1 MKAAIRGWAT
11 NNNHMMSCSS
21 SGGSGQGAWSLLTPR
36 SPCCCWK
43 WLRITQ
49 CWWTSKMGRCTVGTW
64 WAATT
69 GWTSTCSEVM
79 CTSRNRDKLWW
90 VPECCI
96 HSSTINSLTRS
107 STRSRGRWC
116 QGPWQQWLQQQ
127 KGPGKGTAGR
137 GRIPGTGRDQPEKQR
152 GRQTVSQ
159 LSVPQ
164 RLSCHHW
171 AAPTPKAAF
180 LLSRLWVSLEQK
192 EAGVVRGPPTC
203 HL

>member
-1 MKAAIRGWAT
+1 
-11 NNNHMMSCSS
+11 MSCSG
-21 SGGSGQGAWSLLTPR
+21 SGRNGQGAWSLLTPR

-49 CWWTSKMGRCTVGTW
+49 HWWTSKMGRCTVGTW

-69 GWTSTCSEVM
+69 GWTSACSEVM

-96 HSSTINSLTRS
+96 HSSTIKYQHLPDEIFNMVKGEVVPRAVAAVASAAE
-107 STRSRGRWC
+107 
-116 QGPWQQWLQQQ
+116 GPWQ
-127 KGPGKGTAGR
+127 GG
-137 GRIPGTGRDQPEKQR
+137 IPGTGRDKQEKQS

-164 RLSCHHW
+164 RLGRHHW
-171 AAPTPKAAF
+171 TSSPTPRLLFPSPGYESLQNKKRQVSWEDPPAA
-180 LLSRLWVSLEQK
+180 
-192 EAGVVRGPPTC
+192 C
-203 HL
+203 HLWPSSSFVS